1 MAVPVVEVRIM
12 RMAMHQR
19 SVFVP
24 VDVRLPARIA
34 ALRHEG
40 PLVRVTLD
48 AGFPLVALVTR
59 PAREELGL
67 SEGVAVTA
75 YVKAP
80 AVHLIRR

>member
-1 MAVPVVEVRIM
+1 MSRVRPLGAHGLSA
-12 RMAMHQR
+12 RN
-19 SVFVP
+19 
-24 VDVRLPARIA
+24 RLPATIV

-67 SEGVAVTA
+67 AEGVPVTA